1 MRSIGAFFVAIG
13 RGIDVVRKFLHL
25 VLLLIIFGF
34 ILGAWRVSVP
44 YVPSKAALVVAP
56 EGDIVDQLSGDPI
69 ERAIAEAQGAD
80 RSETLLWDLVDAI
93 RAAAKDDRIEL
104 LVLDLEYMT
113 GAGQATLE
121 EVARALREFR
131 ASKKRIIAYGTTF
144 LQEQYYLA
152 AFADQVYL
160 DPQGQVIIDGYEA
173 YRWFPKELFEK
184 VGVDWN
190 VFRVGAYKSAVEVYT
205 RSDMSPEAREES
217 LDYMG
222 SLWRTYQKATT
233 GARKLSP
240 EAISTYVATMP
251 DAVAAARG
259 NSAQVALKAG
269 LITGIRSRQQ
279 VENEVIKLVGED
291 ENTGSFNAVDH
302 TQYARVAHAAKA
314 LTADGTPR
322 VAVVV
327 ASGEILDGDQPP
339 GTIGGDST
347 ARLIRQA
354 RIDDDIRAVVMR
366 VDSPGGSVLA
376 SENIH
381 REIAALKAAGKPVV
395 VSMGDLAASG
405 GYYIAAPA
413 DEIWASPATI
423 TGSIGIFAVIPTIN
437 RTLDKVGVK
446 VDGVGTTPLSG
457 SLRVDKPLSDAAKKF
472 LQSTIEFG
480 YEEFLA
486 RVSAGRKKT
495 REQIDAVAQ
504 GRVWSGEDAQR
515 HGLVDKL
522 GSFDDAVKAAAKRAK
537 LDEYEVDFMRPE
549 MSWAQELA
557 LSVKVSALETFA
569 RMDGSTQRLMRVA
582 KQLDP
587 LTREVERLSRF
598 DVPNRLYAYCF
609 CNVR

>member
-1 MRSIGAFFVAIG
+1 MRSIGAFFVALG

-25 VLLLIIFGF
+25 VLLLLIFGF

-44 YVPSKAALVVAP
+44 YVPAKAALVVAP

-80 RSETLLWDLVDAI
+80 RPETLLWDLVDAI
-93 RAAAKDDRIEL
+93 RAAAKDDRIEV
-104 LVLDLEYMT
+104 LVLDLEYMS

-131 ASKKRIIAYGTTF
+131 ASKKKIIAYGTTF

-152 AFADQVYL
+152 AFADQLYL

-184 VGVDWN
+184 IGVDWN

-222 SLWRTYQKATT
+222 SLWRSYQKATT

-259 NSAQVALKAG
+259 DSAQVALKAG
-269 LITGIRSRQQ
+269 LVTGIKSRQQ
-279 VENEVIKLVGED
+279 VESEVIKLVGED

-302 TQYARVAHAAKA
+302 VQYARVANAARA

-322 VAVVV
+322 IAVVV

-347 ARLIRQA
+347 ARLIRRA
-354 RIDDDIRAVVMR
+354 RLDDDIRAVVMR

-413 DEIWASPATI
+413 DEIWTSPATI

-437 RTLDKVGVK
+437 RTLDKVGVA

-457 SLRVDKPLSDAAKKF
+457 SLRVDRPLSEAARKF
-472 LQSTIEFG
+472 LQSTIEHG

-495 REQIDAVAQ
+495 REQVDAVAQ
-504 GRVWSGEDAQR
+504 GRVWSGEDALG

-522 GSFDDAVKAAAKRAK
+522 GSFDDAVKSAAKRAK
-537 LDEYEVDFMRPE
+537 LDKYEVDFMRPE

-557 LSVKVSALETFA
+557 LSVKVRTLETFA
-569 RMDGSTQRLMRVA
+569 RMDGSTKRQMRVA
-582 KQLDP
+582 RP
-587 LTREVERLSRF
+587 L
-598 DVPNRLYAYCF
+598 
-609 CNVR
+609 

>member
-269 LITGIRSRQQ
+269 LITGIKSRQQ

-354 RIDDDIRAVVMR
+354 RIDEDIRAVVMR